1 MFVSSDPNKITDY
14 LMLDTSLHNGIPKQ
28 FSSLKN
34 TNFSDWEIAP
44 WELYIFENKLLGE
57 GSFAKV
63 YLAKWRET
71 LVVAK
76 KINKEI
82 CENKE
87 FILREIDIMS
97 KLHHP
102 NIVQFLGYINDPF
115 IIVMEYIPNGNL
127 LERIKDL
134 KYKQK
139 LSIMKDVLQGLAYF
153 HNRRPQS
160 LIHRD
165 IKPTNILLTPSYRAK
180 ITDFGISK
188 LYSLER
194 KNSFSGIDI
203 INMEPELTADVGT
216 IRYRAPET
224 YNSNMAYDNKVD
236 IYSFGVL
243 LYEMFEVTRHVP
255 ETPMVWKKCNH
266 EIRTLIKENML
277 CGDPDKRL
285 SAIEL
290 IQKLTVI
297 SDKNTTFFTIC
308 SCLK

>member
-194 KNSFSGIDI
+194 KNSFSGVDI

-216 IRYRAPET
+216 MSYRAPET

-243 LYEMFEVTRHVP
+243 LYEMFEVTRHLP

-266 EIRTLIKENML
+266 EIRTLIKEKML

-297 SDKNTTFFTIC
+297 SDKKTTFFTIC